1 MYLLADAYMMIRSN
15 MLWNKSTLAQ
25 VKCTGNDA
33 CSGNPVTVVITDECP
48 GGACLNEPAHF
59 DMSGTA
65 FGAMANPGQAD
76 KLRNAGVLQI
86 QYTR

>member
-1 MYLLADAYMMIRSN
+1 MV
-15 MLWNKSTLAQ
+15 WNKSTLAQ

>member
-1 MYLLADAYMMIRSN
+1 
-15 MLWNKSTLAQ
+15 MLGTESTLTQ

-33 CSGNPVTVVITDECP
+33 CSGNPVNVVITDECP
-48 GGACLNEPAHF
+48 GGACLNEPSHF

-76 KLRNAGVLQI
+76 KLRAAGVLQI